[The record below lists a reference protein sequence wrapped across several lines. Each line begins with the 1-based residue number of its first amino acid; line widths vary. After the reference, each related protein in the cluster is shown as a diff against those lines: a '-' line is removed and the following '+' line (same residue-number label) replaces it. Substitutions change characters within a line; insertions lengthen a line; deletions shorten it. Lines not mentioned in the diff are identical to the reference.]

1 MIYPNFLKQGS
12 CIGVPAPS
20 SGAYNNLYNNRY
32 NNAKK
37 KLEERGYK
45 VVLSKNIF
53 NSYKMR
59 SAPAKERAEEL
70 NKMIENKNINFIIC
84 AAGGEFLVEMLP
96 YVNLQKIQTNP
107 KFIQGFSDPTGIL
120 FPVTTKYDIATIYG
134 NNFGDYGAE
143 CDDKS
148 ILDNIQIITG
158 NIIKQK
164 NYELY
169 EDERSERITGLEG
182 YNLTKKVEWKSLNN
196 SEITVTGRIIG
207 GCLDIISEIA
217 GTKYDGTNEFNKRYK
232 NDGIIWYFDN
242 CELSKEELI
251 RTIWKLNELDY
262 FKYAKAIIFGRNGEE
277 TSCIG
282 YTMEEALQDSVI
294 SNLNIP
300 IIYNTDISHKGPCL
314 TIINGAIA
322 TICYDNGKGSIN
334 FELK

>member
-1 MIYPNFLKQGS
+1 MIYPDFLKQGS

-37 KLEERGYK
+37 KLEEKGYK

-96 YVNLQKIQTNP
+96 YVNFQKIQTNP

-158 NIIKQK
+158 NIIEQK

-169 EDERSERITGLEG
+169 EDERAERITGLEG
-182 YNLTKKVEWKSLNN
+182 YNLTKKDEWKSLNN
-196 SEITVTGRIIG
+196 SEITVKGRIIG
-207 GCLDIISEIA
+207 GCLDII
-217 GTKYDGTNEFNKRYK
+217 
-232 NDGIIWYFDN
+232 
-242 CELSKEELI
+242 
-251 RTIWKLNELDY
+251 
-262 FKYAKAIIFGRNGEE
+262 
-277 TSCIG
+277 
-282 YTMEEALQDSVI
+282 
-294 SNLNIP
+294 
-300 IIYNTDISHKGPCL
+300 
-314 TIINGAIA
+314 
-322 TICYDNGKGSIN
+322 
-334 FELK
+334 